1 MFQLGLNMEAEGT
14 VCIAQ
19 GWKAFKKSRRC
30 SVNSKDIGNQLK
42 LALIPH
48 SITQLCDFENVI

>member
-1 MFQLGLNMEAEGT
+1 MEAEGT